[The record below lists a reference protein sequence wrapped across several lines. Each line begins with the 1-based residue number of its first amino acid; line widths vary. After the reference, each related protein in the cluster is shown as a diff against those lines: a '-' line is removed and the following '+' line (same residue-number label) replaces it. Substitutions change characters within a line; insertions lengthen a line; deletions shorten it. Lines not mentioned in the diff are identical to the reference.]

1 MKGAGF
7 MTCNLLLRSNLQKI
21 PNDLALSSSTIL
33 SAVYLPLTYT
43 LASSLL
49 DWVFAQ
55 TAPVLG
61 VYLLFLLFHHV

>member
-7 MTCNLLLRSNLQKI
+7 MTCNLLPQSNLQKI
-21 PNDLALSSSTIL
+21 PNDLALSSSAIL
-33 SAVYLPLTYT
+33 SPVSLPLTYM

-61 VYLLFLLFHHV
+61 VYLLFLLLHRV